1 MFLEIFIQMLPYL
14 AVFAVLGYI
23 GRIQQKKAKEREEEQ
38 KKGII
43 RTCYVLK
50 TEKILTIFFIVA
62 VVLFGGATV
71 LSALQQKDL
80 LPPVG
85 FGIFFIIALIGTVN
99 MIMWKLEVNGDEIT
113 WRSTF
118 GKKRTFHFEDITYC
132 EMKGNSIR
140 VYVNGEK
147 LFTIDSGIDDSEF
160 MEDIERRKIPI
171 RAYWGKRKKNK
182 RKLHRVFCTKKRKGS
197 KHSRREKYFVRT
209 WII

>member
-1 MFLEIFIQMLPYL
+1 MEERICFWKYL
-14 AVFAVLGYI
+14 YKCY
-23 GRIQQKKAKEREEEQ
+23 RIWLCLLFWDILDEFNKKKLKKGKRNE

-85 FGIFFIIALIGTVN
+85 FGNFFIIALIGTVN

-182 RKLHRVFCTKKRKGS
+182 RKHK
-197 KHSRREKYFVRT
+197 
-209 WII
+209 